1 MTAPALPDGRE
12 VDLHS
17 DDDVAGAA
25 GLDAGHGVKSLSPG
39 TACLIKAPL
48 LDLDGAKV
56 AEGHAVG
63 ASVLLP
69 AAGCD
74 AALEMDLRVARVA
87 QVPQGTGGLVGEG
100 GFLEEANATGGVLVV
115 GAFEVSLCAADSRE
129 SAGAVAVGGQ
139 GSGVND
145 CEQGLLAGACLAVV
159 DAGHGG
165 VGQAECPAWVG
176 GNLTAW
182 ATNTDPNAPYQPVQA
197 LLHPE
202 ELWPHLGE
210 TSLLLGTRIVPGT
223 LLLSLAVTAAV
234 LYKRHKDGSGRRRKR
249 IAGMAK
255 QKDIEPL
262 MAKAI
267 TAKARSLRPSLKSAK
282 HIDARETGILL
293 GNLQG
298 TRHEVRMGYEDVAV
312 AIMAPRSGK
321 TTSLAIPSILAA
333 PGPVLLT
340 SNKAAGDAFTATI
353 DARAAV
359 GRTWSMDP
367 QQIAHA
373 ERAMW
378 WNPLSDAKTLDGAG
392 RLAGHFLA
400 ASVDASQQGDFWSKA
415 GSNILSQLFLA
426 AALDERPITDVMAWL
441 AFPAD
446 RTPLDILRDHKFAA
460 VAAQLKGTVE
470 GPPETRDGI
479 YETTC
484 QYAAALLNSEIA
496 AWVTPQKNVPE
507 FKPSEFVTSKDTLYL
522 LSKDGGGGASAL
534 IAACADSVMRAA
546 TAQAERAGGR
556 LDPPMLAI
564 LDEAANVC
572 KISDLPDLYSHLGS
586 RGIIPITILQ
596 SYRQGQK
603 VWGDAG
609 MDAMWSASTIK
620 VIGSGID
627 DPDFAD
633 KLSRLI
639 GDHDVETTST
649 STSESGKSTSVSMRQ
664 QRIMAADAI
673 RALPKGTALCFAT
686 GMRAAMLDL
695 RPWYL
700 EPGAAELSAASARA
714 SKGITERA
722 IAKAT
727 PMQSDF
733 GLAS

>member
-1 MTAPALPDGRE
+1 MPQPNSTSTDGYDLAFRAL
-12 VDLHS
+12 
-17 DDDVAGAA
+17 
-25 GLDAGHGVKSLSPG
+25 GVIL
-39 TACLIKAPL
+39 
-48 LDLDGAKV
+48 
-56 AEGHAVG
+56 
-63 ASVLLP
+63 
-69 AAGCD
+69 
-74 AALEMDLRVARVA
+74 
-87 QVPQGTGGLVGEG
+87 
-100 GFLEEANATGGVLVV
+100 
-115 GAFEVSLCAADSRE
+115 
-129 SAGAVAVGGQ
+129 AVAVP
-139 GSGVND
+139 
-145 CEQGLLAGACLAVV
+145 LANLA
-159 DAGHGG
+159 
-165 VGQAECPAWVG
+165 WLG
-176 GNLTAW
+176 GNLTSW
-182 ATNTDPNAPYQPVQA
+182 ATHTGPSAPYQPVEA
-197 LLHPE
+197 LLHPDQ
-202 ELWPHLGE
+202 LWPDLGE
-210 TSLLLGTRIVPGT
+210 TSLLLGARILPG
-223 LLLSLAVTAAV
+223 AVLIALGITAAV
-234 LYKRHKDGSGRRRKR
+234 LYKRHRGGGNGRKKR
-249 IAGMAK
+249 VAGMAK

-262 MAKAI
+262 LSKAI
-267 TAKARSLRPSLKSAK
+267 TAKARSLRPSLKDAK
-282 HIDARETGILL
+282 QLDAADTGVLL

-298 TRHEVRMGYEDVAV
+298 TKHEVRMGYEDVAV

-321 TTSLAIPSILAA
+321 TTSLAIPSILNA

-340 SNKAAGDAFTATI
+340 SNKAAGDAYTATL

-378 WNPLSDAKTLDGAG
+378 WNPLADAKTLDGAG

-460 VAAQLKGTVE
+460 VASQLKGTVE

-479 YETTC
+479 YETAR
-484 QYAAALLNSEIA
+484 QYAAALLNTEIA
-496 AWVTPQKNVPE
+496 AWVTPQKDVLE
-507 FKPSEFVTSKDTLYL
+507 FTPRTFVTSTDTLYL

-664 QRIMAADAI
+664 ERILAADAI
-673 RALPKGTALCFAT
+673 RALPKGTALAFAT

-700 EPGAAELSAASARA
+700 EPGADTLSAASARA
-714 SKGITERA
+714 SKGITARA
-722 IAKAT
+722 IAKAA
-727 PMQSDF
+727 PKQSDF
-733 GLAS
+733 GPAA

>member
-1 MTAPALPDGRE
+1 MPNTPPSSSNDGY
-12 VDLHS
+12 DI
-17 DDDVAGAA
+17 AF
-25 GLDAGHGVKSLSPG
+25 K
-39 TACLIKAPL
+39 
-48 LDLDGAKV
+48 
-56 AEGHAVG
+56 
-63 ASVLLP
+63 VLL
-69 AAGCD
+69 G
-74 AALEMDLRVARVA
+74 ALAIA
-87 QVPQGTGGLVGEG
+87 VPLSN
-100 GFLEEANATGGVLVV
+100 LAW
-115 GAFEVSLCAADSRE
+115 LC
-129 SAGAVAVGGQ
+129 
-139 GSGVND
+139 
-145 CEQGLLAGACLAVV
+145 
-159 DAGHGG
+159 
-165 VGQAECPAWVG
+165 
-176 GNLTAW
+176 GNLTARITASAPW
-182 ATNTDPNAPYQPVQA
+182 APYQPVEA
-197 LLHPE
+197 LLHPAQ
-202 ELWPHLGE
+202 LWPQAGE
-210 TSLLLGTRIVPGT
+210 TSLLWATRIIP
-223 LLLSLAVTAAV
+223 VTALTALALAAAV
-234 LYKRHKDGSGRRRKR
+234 VWSRHKNAGGGRKKV
-249 IAGMAK
+249 AAMAK
-255 QKDIEPL
+255 PKDIEPL

-267 TAKARSLRPSLKSAK
+267 TAKARSLRPSLKDAK
-282 HIDARETGILL
+282 HIEAADTGILL

-340 SNKAAGDAFTATI
+340 SNKAAGDAYTATL
-353 DARAAV
+353 DARAAL
-359 GRTWSMDP
+359 GRVWSMDP

-373 ERAMW
+373 EHRMW
-378 WNPLSDAKTLDGAG
+378 WNPLADAKTLDGAG

-426 AALDERPITDVMAWL
+426 AALDERPITDVMQWL

-446 RTPLDILRDHKFAA
+446 RTPLDVLRDHGFTA

-479 YETTC
+479 YETAR

-496 AWVTPQKNVPE
+496 RWVTPQKDVPE
-507 FKPSEFVTSKDTLYL
+507 FRPSAFVVSTDTLYL

-609 MDAMWSASTIK
+609 MDAMWSASTVK

-664 QRIMAADAI
+664 ERILPADAI
-673 RALPKGTALCFAT
+673 RALPKGTALVFAT
-686 GMRAAMLDL
+686 GLRAAMLDL
-695 RPWYL
+695 RPWYA
-700 EPGAAELSAASARA
+700 EPGAGELAAASARA
-714 SKGITERA
+714 SKAITARA
-722 IAKAT
+722 VAKHAPQPGDYGT
-727 PMQSDF
+727 
-733 GLAS
+733 AA

>member
-1 MTAPALPDGRE
+1 MSPPSSPNSSTDGYDLVLRLLLGVLAIVVPLAHLAWLSGNITAYL
-12 VDLHS
+12 
-17 DDDVAGAA
+17 
-25 GLDAGHGVKSLSPG
+25 
-39 TACLIKAPL
+39 T
-48 LDLDGAKV
+48 
-56 AEGHAVG
+56 G
-63 ASVLLP
+63 AS
-69 AAGCD
+69 
-74 AALEMDLRVARVA
+74 
-87 QVPQGTGGLVGEG
+87 
-100 GFLEEANATGGVLVV
+100 
-115 GAFEVSLCAADSRE
+115 
-129 SAGAVAVGGQ
+129 
-139 GSGVND
+139 
-145 CEQGLLAGACLAVV
+145 
-159 DAGHGG
+159 
-165 VGQAECPAWVG
+165 W
-176 GNLTAW
+176 
-182 ATNTDPNAPYQPVQA
+182 APYQPTAA

-202 ELWPHLGE
+202 QVWPTAGE
-210 TSLLLGTRIVPGT
+210 TFLLIGARIVPV
-223 LLLSLAVTAAV
+223 LLFLALGAAV
-234 LYKRHKDGSGRRRKR
+234 GVVWARHKSCGGGRRKT
-249 IAGMAK
+249 ITDMAK
-255 QKDIEPL
+255 ARDIEPL
-262 MAKAI
+262 MARAI
-267 TAKARSLRPSLKSAK
+267 TAKARSLRPSLQDAK
-282 HIDARETGILL
+282 HIDAKDTGVLL

-298 TRHEVRMGYEDVAV
+298 TRHEVRMGFEDVAV

-321 TTSLAIPSILAA
+321 TTSLAIPSILHA

-340 SNKAAGDAFTATI
+340 SNKAAGDAFTTAYE
-353 DARAAV
+353 ARAKAGGV
-359 GRTWSMDP
+359 WTMDP

-373 ERAMW
+373 AREMW
-378 WNPLSDAKTLDGAG
+378 WNPLAGATTLDGAN

-415 GSNILSQLFLA
+415 GSNILSQLLLA
-426 AALDERPITDVMAWL
+426 AALDERPITDIMQWL

-446 RTPLDILRDHKFAA
+446 RTPLDILRDHGFAA

-479 YETTC
+479 YETAR

-507 FKPSEFVTSKDTLYL
+507 FQPAQFVTSTDTLFL

-586 RGIIPITILQ
+586 RGIIPVTILQ

-609 MDAMWSASTIK
+609 MDALWSASTVK

-649 STSESGKSTSVSMRQ
+649 SHSESGKSTSVSMRQ
-664 QRIMAADAI
+664 ERILPPDAI

-700 EPGAAELSAASARA
+700 EPGAEELSAASARA
-714 SKGITERA
+714 SKAITARA
-722 IAKAT
+722 IAKHAPRQDDYGT
-727 PMQSDF
+727 
-733 GLAS
+733 AA

>member
-1 MTAPALPDGRE
+1 MPQSSPSSSSTGYDLAFKVLMGALAIVVP
-12 VDLHS
+12 LAHL
-17 DDDVAGAA
+17 AW
-25 GLDAGHGVKSLSPG
+25 LS
-39 TACLIKAPL
+39 
-48 LDLDGAKV
+48 
-56 AEGHAVG
+56 
-63 ASVLLP
+63 
-69 AAGCD
+69 
-74 AALEMDLRVARVA
+74 
-87 QVPQGTGGLVGEG
+87 
-100 GFLEEANATGGVLVV
+100 
-115 GAFEVSLCAADSRE
+115 
-129 SAGAVAVGGQ
+129 
-139 GSGVND
+139 
-145 CEQGLLAGACLAVV
+145 
-159 DAGHGG
+159 
-165 VGQAECPAWVG
+165 
-176 GNLTAW
+176 GNLTAHLTGGTW
-182 ATNTDPNAPYQPVQA
+182 APYQPTAA
-197 LLHPE
+197 LLHPDQ
-202 ELWPHLGE
+202 LWPDAGK
-210 TSLLLGTRIVPGT
+210 TALLIGARIVPVAALLTLGT
-223 LLLSLAVTAAV
+223 TGSLLWA
-234 LYKRHKDGSGRRRKR
+234 RHKNRSGGRKKK
-249 IAGMAK
+249 ITGMAK
-255 QKDIEPL
+255 ARDIEPL
-262 MAKAI
+262 MTKAI
-267 TAKARSLRPSLKSAK
+267 TDKARSLRPSLKDAK
-282 HIDARETGILL
+282 RIAPADTGILL

-321 TTSLAIPSILAA
+321 TTSLAIPSILNA

-340 SNKAAGDAFTATI
+340 SNKAANDAYTATLN
-353 DARAAV
+353 ARAAT

-373 ERAMW
+373 KREMW
-378 WNPLSDAKTLDGAG
+378 WNPLADAKTLDGAN

-415 GSNILSQLFLA
+415 GSNILSQLLLA
-426 AALDERPITDVMAWL
+426 AALDDRPITDVMQWL

-446 RTPLDILRDHKFAA
+446 RTPLDILRDHGHAA

-479 YETTC
+479 YETAR

-496 AWVTPQKNVPE
+496 AWVTPQKDIEE
-507 FKPSEFVTSKDTLYL
+507 FKPRDFVTSRDTLYL

-649 STSESGKSTSVSMRQ
+649 SHSESGKSTSISMRQ
-664 QRIMAADAI
+664 ERILPADAI
-673 RALPKGTALCFAT
+673 RALPKGTALCLAT

-700 EPGAAELSAASARA
+700 DPGAAELTAASARA
-714 SKGITERA
+714 STAITDRA
-722 IAKAT
+722 LAKHPPQQADYDT
-727 PMQSDF
+727 
-733 GLAS
+733 AA

>member
-1 MTAPALPDGRE
+1 MPPSSSSNTDGYDLVLRLTLGVLAL
-12 VDLHS
+12 V
-17 DDDVAGAA
+17 
-25 GLDAGHGVKSLSPG
+25 
-39 TACLIKAPL
+39 APL
-48 LDLDGAKV
+48 AHLAWLSGNITAYLT
-56 AEGHAVG
+56 G
-63 ASVLLP
+63 AS
-69 AAGCD
+69 
-74 AALEMDLRVARVA
+74 
-87 QVPQGTGGLVGEG
+87 
-100 GFLEEANATGGVLVV
+100 
-115 GAFEVSLCAADSRE
+115 
-129 SAGAVAVGGQ
+129 
-139 GSGVND
+139 
-145 CEQGLLAGACLAVV
+145 
-159 DAGHGG
+159 
-165 VGQAECPAWVG
+165 W
-176 GNLTAW
+176 
-182 ATNTDPNAPYQPVQA
+182 APYQPTTA

-202 ELWPHLGE
+202 QVWPDAGE
-210 TSLLLGTRIVPGT
+210 TSLLIGARIVPV
-223 LLLSLAVTAAV
+223 LLLLALGTAAGI
-234 LYKRHKDGSGRRRKR
+234 LWARHKNRSGGRKK
-249 IAGMAK
+249 ITGMAK
-255 QKDIEPL
+255 ARDIEPL

-267 TAKARSLRPSLKSAK
+267 TDKARSLRPSLKDAK
-282 HIDARETGILL
+282 HIEARDTGILL

-298 TRHEVRMGYEDVAV
+298 TKNEVRMGYEDVAV

-340 SNKAAGDAFTATI
+340 SNKAAGDAFTATY
-353 DARAAV
+353 DARARV
-359 GRTWSMDP
+359 GQVWSMDP

-373 ERAMW
+373 AREMW
-378 WNPLSDAKTLDGAG
+378 WNPLADAKTLDGAG

-415 GSNILSQLFLA
+415 GSNILAQLFLA
-426 AALDERPITDVMAWL
+426 AALDERPITDVMQWL

-446 RTPLDILRDHKFAA
+446 RTPLDILREHQFAA

-479 YETTC
+479 YETAR

-496 AWVTPQKNVPE
+496 AWVTPQKDVPE
-507 FKPSEFVTSKDTLYL
+507 FRPSAFVTSADTLYL

-603 VWGDAG
+603 VWSDAG
-609 MDAMWSASTIK
+609 MDAMWSASTVK

-649 STSESGKSTSVSMRQ
+649 SHSESGRSTSVSMRQ
-664 QRIMAADAI
+664 ERILPADAI

-700 EPGAAELSAASARA
+700 EPGADELSAASARA
-714 SKGITERA
+714 SKAITARA
-722 IAKAT
+722 IAKHAPQQGDYGT
-727 PMQSDF
+727 
-733 GLAS
+733 AA

>member
-1 MTAPALPDGRE
+1 MPNSSSNSGNDGYDIAFKALLGAMAVIIPA
-12 VDLHS
+12 S
-17 DDDVAGAA
+17 
-25 GLDAGHGVKSLSPG
+25 SL
-39 TACLIKAPL
+39 
-48 LDLDGAKV
+48 
-56 AEGHAVG
+56 
-63 ASVLLP
+63 
-69 AAGCD
+69 
-74 AALEMDLRVARVA
+74 
-87 QVPQGTGGLVGEG
+87 
-100 GFLEEANATGGVLVV
+100 
-115 GAFEVSLCAADSRE
+115 
-129 SAGAVAVGGQ
+129 
-139 GSGVND
+139 
-145 CEQGLLAGACLAVV
+145 
-159 DAGHGG
+159 
-165 VGQAECPAWVG
+165 AWLG
-176 GNLTAW
+176 GNALVW
-182 ATNTDPNAPYQPVQA
+182 ATDVGDWVPYQPAAA
-197 LLHPE
+197 LLHPDQ
-202 ELWPHLGE
+202 LWPAADETALLIATRMLPAIVLIALVLGGL
-210 TSLLLGTRIVPGT
+210 TWWRRRTG
-223 LLLSLAVTAAV
+223 A
-234 LYKRHKDGSGRRRKR
+234 SGGGKRKR

-255 QKDIEPL
+255 RSDIEPL
-262 MAKAI
+262 LAKAI
-267 TAKARSLRPSLKSAK
+267 TAKARSLRPSLKHAK
-282 HIDARETGILL
+282 NIDAKDTGVLL

-298 TRHEVRMGYEDVAV
+298 SRHEVRMGYEDVAV

-321 TTSLAIPSILAA
+321 TTCLAIPAILGA

-340 SNKAAGDAFTATI
+340 SNKAAGDAYTATL
-353 DARAAV
+353 DARGQV
-359 GRTWSMDP
+359 GRVWSMDP

-378 WNPLSDAKTLDGAG
+378 WNPLADARTLDGAG

-426 AALDERPITDVMAWL
+426 AALDERPITDVMQWL

-446 RTPLDILRDHKFAA
+446 RTPLDILRDHKFTA
-460 VAAQLKGTVE
+460 VASQLKGTVE

-479 YETTC
+479 YETAR

-496 AWVTPQKNVPE
+496 AWVTPQKGVAE
-507 FKPSEFVTSKDTLYL
+507 FRPVEFVTSLDTLFL

-546 TAQAERAGGR
+546 TAQAERVGGR

-609 MDAMWSASTIK
+609 MDAMWSASTVK

-639 GDHDVETTST
+639 GDHDVETKST
-649 STSESGKSTSVSMRQ
+649 SVSDSGKSTSISMRQ
-664 QRIMAADAI
+664 ERILPADAI

-700 EPGAAELSAASARA
+700 EPGAAQLSAASAAA
-714 SKGITERA
+714 SKAITARA
-722 IAKAT
+722 VAKAA
-727 PMQSDF
+727 PRQSDF
-733 GLAS
+733 GTTA

>member
-1 MTAPALPDGRE
+1 MPPSSNSSSDGYDLALRLLLGMLAIAVPLAHLAWLSGNITAYL
-12 VDLHS
+12 
-17 DDDVAGAA
+17 
-25 GLDAGHGVKSLSPG
+25 
-39 TACLIKAPL
+39 T
-48 LDLDGAKV
+48 
-56 AEGHAVG
+56 
-63 ASVLLP
+63 
-69 AAGCD
+69 
-74 AALEMDLRVARVA
+74 
-87 QVPQGTGGLVGEG
+87 EG
-100 GFLEEANATGGVLVV
+100 G
-115 GAFEVSLCAADSRE
+115 
-129 SAGAVAVGGQ
+129 
-139 GSGVND
+139 
-145 CEQGLLAGACLAVV
+145 
-159 DAGHGG
+159 
-165 VGQAECPAWVG
+165 W
-176 GNLTAW
+176 
-182 ATNTDPNAPYQPVQA
+182 APYQPTAA

-202 ELWPHLGE
+202 QVWPTMGE
-210 TSLLLGTRIVPGT
+210 TSLLVGARIVPVV
-223 LLLSLAVTAAV
+223 LLLALTAVIGLVWA
-234 LYKRHKDGSGRRRKR
+234 RHRSQGGGRKKK
-249 IAGMAK
+249 ITDMAK
-255 QKDIEPL
+255 ARDIEPL

-267 TAKARSLRPSLKSAK
+267 TDKARSLRPSLKDAK
-282 HIDARETGILL
+282 HIDAKDTGILL

-298 TRHEVRMGYEDVAV
+298 TRHEVRMGFEDVAV

-321 TTSLAIPSILAA
+321 TTSLAIPSMLGA

-340 SNKAAGDAFTATI
+340 SNKAAGDAFTTAYE
-353 DARAAV
+353 ARARAGTV
-359 GRTWSMDP
+359 WTMDP

-373 ERAMW
+373 NREMW
-378 WNPLSDAKTLDGAG
+378 WNPLAGATTLDGAN

-415 GSNILSQLFLA
+415 GSNILSQLLLA
-426 AALDERPITDVMAWL
+426 AALDERPITGIMQWL

-446 RTPLDILRDHKFAA
+446 RTPLDILRDHGFTA

-479 YETTC
+479 YETAR
-484 QYAAALLNSEIA
+484 QYAAALLNAEIA
-496 AWVTPQKNVPE
+496 AWVTPQKDVAEFQPE
-507 FKPSEFVTSKDTLYL
+507 QFVTSTDTLFL

-609 MDAMWSASTIK
+609 MDAMWSASTVK

-649 STSESGKSTSVSMRQ
+649 SHSESGKSTSVSMRQ
-664 QRIMAADAI
+664 ERILPADAI

-695 RPWYL
+695 RPWYR
-700 EPGAAELSAASARA
+700 EPGAGELSAASARA
-714 SKGITERA
+714 SKAITARA
-722 IAKAT
+722 VAKHAPT
-727 PMQSDF
+727 QSDF
-733 GLAS
+733 GTAA

>member
-1 MTAPALPDGRE
+1 MPQPSPQSTDATDLAFKAL
-12 VDLHS
+12 L
-17 DDDVAGAA
+17 
-25 GLDAGHGVKSLSPG
+25 
-39 TACLIKAPL
+39 
-48 LDLDGAKV
+48 
-56 AEGHAVG
+56 
-63 ASVLLP
+63 
-69 AAGCD
+69 
-74 AALEMDLRVARVA
+74 
-87 QVPQGTGGLVGEG
+87 
-100 GFLEEANATGGVLVV
+100 GVL
-115 GAFEVSLCAADSRE
+115 
-129 SAGAVAVGGQ
+129 AVAVPLSHLAWLGGQ
-139 GSGVND
+139 
-145 CEQGLLAGACLAVV
+145 
-159 DAGHGG
+159 
-165 VGQAECPAWVG
+165 
-176 GNLTAW
+176 LTAW
-182 ATNTDPNAPYQPVQA
+182 ATGSEPDAPYQPVQA

-202 ELWPHLGE
+202 QLWPGLGE
-210 TSLLLGTRIVPGT
+210 TSLLIGTRILPGAV
-223 LLLSLAVTAAV
+223 LLALGVTAAV
-234 LYKRHKDGSGRRRKR
+234 LAQRHKGGRRRTKR
-249 IAGMAK
+249 VDGMAK

-267 TAKARSLRPSLKSAK
+267 EAKARSLRPSLKNAK
-282 HIDARETGILL
+282 HIDANDTGILL

-298 TRHEVRMGYEDVAV
+298 TKYEVRMGYEDVAV

-340 SNKAAGDAFTATI
+340 SNKAAGDAFTATL
-353 DARAAV
+353 DARAAI
-359 GRTWSMDP
+359 GRAWSMDP
-367 QQIAHA
+367 QQIAHVQR
-373 ERAMW
+373 EMW
-378 WNPLSDAKTLDGAG
+378 WNPLATAKTLDGAG

-426 AALDERPITDVMAWL
+426 AALDERPITDVMQWL

-446 RTPLDILRDHKFAA
+446 RTPLDILRDHQFTA

-479 YETTC
+479 YETAR

-496 AWVTPQKNVPE
+496 AWVTPQQDVAEFRPE
-507 FKPSEFVTSKDTLYL
+507 AFVTSTDTLYL

-649 STSESGKSTSVSMRQ
+649 SHSESGKSTSISMRQ
-664 QRIMAADAI
+664 ERILAADAI

-700 EPGAAELSAASARA
+700 ERGADELSAASARA
-714 SKGITERA
+714 SQAITQRA
-722 IAKAT
+722 VAKAA
-727 PMQSDF
+727 PKQSDF
-733 GLAS
+733 GPAA

>member
-1 MTAPALPDGRE
+1 MPPSSNSSSDGYDLALR
-12 VDLHS
+12 
-17 DDDVAGAA
+17 
-25 GLDAGHGVKSLSPG
+25 
-39 TACLIKAPL
+39 L
-48 LDLDGAKV
+48 LL
-56 AEGHAVG
+56 
-63 ASVLLP
+63 
-69 AAGCD
+69 
-74 AALEMDLRVARVA
+74 
-87 QVPQGTGGLVGEG
+87 
-100 GFLEEANATGGVLVV
+100 GVL
-115 GAFEVSLCAADSRE
+115 AI
-129 SAGAVAVGGQ
+129 AVPLAHLAWL
-139 GSGVND
+139 SGNIT
-145 CEQGLLAGACLAVV
+145 AY
-159 DAGHGG
+159 
-165 VGQAECPAWVG
+165 
-176 GNLTAW
+176 LTEGDW
-182 ATNTDPNAPYQPVQA
+182 APYQPTAA

-202 ELWPHLGE
+202 QVWPTMGE
-210 TSLLLGTRIVPGT
+210 TSLLVGARIVPVV
-223 LLLSLAVTAAV
+223 LLLALTAVIGLVWA
-234 LYKRHKDGSGRRRKR
+234 RHRSQGGGRKKK
-249 IAGMAK
+249 ITDMAK
-255 QKDIEPL
+255 ARDIEPL

-267 TAKARSLRPSLKSAK
+267 TDKARSLRPSLKDAK
-282 HIDARETGILL
+282 HIDAKDTGILL

-298 TRHEVRMGYEDVAV
+298 TRHEVRMGFEDVAV

-321 TTSLAIPSILAA
+321 TTSLAIPSMLGA

-340 SNKAAGDAFTATI
+340 SNKAAGDAFTTAYE
-353 DARAAV
+353 ARARAGTV
-359 GRTWSMDP
+359 WTMDP

-373 ERAMW
+373 NHEMW
-378 WNPLSDAKTLDGAG
+378 WNPLAGATTLDGAN

-415 GSNILSQLFLA
+415 GSNILSQLLLA
-426 AALDERPITDVMAWL
+426 AALDERPITDIMQWL

-446 RTPLDILRDHKFAA
+446 RTPLDILRDHGFTA

-479 YETTC
+479 YETAR
-484 QYAAALLNSEIA
+484 QYAAALLNAEIA
-496 AWVTPQKNVPE
+496 AWVTPQKDVAEFQPE
-507 FKPSEFVTSKDTLYL
+507 QFVTSTDTLFL

-609 MDAMWSASTIK
+609 MDAMWSASTVK

-649 STSESGKSTSVSMRQ
+649 SHSESGKSTSVSMRQ
-664 QRIMAADAI
+664 ERILPADAI

-695 RPWYL
+695 RPWYR
-700 EPGAAELSAASARA
+700 EPGAGELSAASARA
-714 SKGITERA
+714 SKAITARA
-722 IAKAT
+722 VAKHAPT
-727 PMQSDF
+727 QSDF
-733 GLAS
+733 GTAA

>member
-1 MTAPALPDGRE
+1 MSSPPSSSTDGYDIALRF
-12 VDLHS
+12 LL
-17 DDDVAGAA
+17 GAA
-25 GLDAGHGVKSLSPG
+25 
-39 TACLIKAPL
+39 
-48 LDLDGAKV
+48 
-56 AEGHAVG
+56 
-63 ASVLLP
+63 
-69 AAGCD
+69 
-74 AALEMDLRVARVA
+74 
-87 QVPQGTGGLVGEG
+87 
-100 GFLEEANATGGVLVV
+100 
-115 GAFEVSLCAADSRE
+115 
-129 SAGAVAVGGQ
+129 
-139 GSGVND
+139 
-145 CEQGLLAGACLAVV
+145 AVV
-159 DAGHGG
+159 VPLSHLAWLSGNITAYFAGL
-165 VGQAECPAWVG
+165 PW
-176 GNLTAW
+176 
-182 ATNTDPNAPYQPVQA
+182 APYEPTAA
-197 LLHPE
+197 LLHPDQ
-202 ELWPHLGE
+202 LWPQAPE
-210 TSLLLGTRIVPGT
+210 MLLLIGARIVPVAV
-223 LLLSLAVTAAV
+223 LLALLAVAGV
-234 LYKRHKDGSGRRRKR
+234 LWSRHKTRGGGRRKKVT
-249 IAGMAK
+249 GMAK
-255 QKDIEPL
+255 ARDIEPL

-267 TAKARSLRPSLKSAK
+267 TDKARSLRPSLKSAK
-282 HIDARETGILL
+282 HIDAKDTGILL

-340 SNKAAGDAFTATI
+340 SNKAAGDAFTATLE
-353 DARAAV
+353 ARGQA
-359 GRTWSMDP
+359 GRTWTMDP

-373 ERAMW
+373 ERTMW
-378 WNPLSDAKTLDGAG
+378 WNPLADAKTLDGAG

-446 RTPLDILRDHKFAA
+446 RTPLDILRDHGFAP

-479 YETTC
+479 YETAR
-484 QYAAALLNSEIA
+484 QYAAALLNSQIA
-496 AWVTPQKNVPE
+496 AWVTPQKDIPE
-507 FKPSEFVTSKDTLYL
+507 FTPSGFVTSTDTLYL

-603 VWGDAG
+603 VWGDTG
-609 MDAMWSASTIK
+609 MDALWSASTVK

-649 STSESGKSTSVSMRQ
+649 SHSESGKSTSVSMRQ
-664 QRIMAADAI
+664 ERILPPDAI
-673 RALPKGTALCFAT
+673 RALAKGTALCFAT

-700 EPGAAELSAASARA
+700 EPGAGALSAASARA
-714 SKGITERA
+714 SKAITERA
-722 IAKAT
+722 VAKHA
-727 PMQSDF
+727 PQRGDF
-733 GLAS
+733 GKAA

>member
-1 MTAPALPDGRE
+1 MPPSSSNSNTDGY
-12 VDLHS
+12 DL
-17 DDDVAGAA
+17 V
-25 GLDAGHGVKSLSPG
+25 LRLLLGV
-39 TACLIKAPL
+39 
-48 LDLDGAKV
+48 
-56 AEGHAVG
+56 
-63 ASVLLP
+63 
-69 AAGCD
+69 
-74 AALEMDLRVARVA
+74 
-87 QVPQGTGGLVGEG
+87 
-100 GFLEEANATGGVLVV
+100 
-115 GAFEVSLCAADSRE
+115 
-129 SAGAVAVGGQ
+129 
-139 GSGVND
+139 
-145 CEQGLLAGACLAVV
+145 LAVV
-159 DAGHGG
+159 VPLSHLTWLSGNITAYLTDA
-165 VGQAECPAWVG
+165 AW
-176 GNLTAW
+176 
-182 ATNTDPNAPYQPVQA
+182 APYQPTNA

-202 ELWPHLGE
+202 QVWPDAGD
-210 TSLLLGTRIVPGT
+210 TSLLIGARIVPVV
-223 LLLSLAVTAAV
+223 LLLALGVGAGLLWA
-234 LYKRHKDGSGRRRKR
+234 RHKNRSGGQKK
-249 IAGMAK
+249 ITDMAK
-255 QKDIEPL
+255 ARDIEPL

-267 TAKARSLRPSLKSAK
+267 TDKARSLRPSLKDSK
-282 HIDARETGILL
+282 RIDAKDTGILL

-298 TRHEVRMGYEDVAV
+298 SRHEVRMGFEDVAV

-321 TTSLAIPSILAA
+321 TTSLAIPSMLNA

-340 SNKAAGDAFTATI
+340 SNKAAGDAFTTAYE
-353 DARAAV
+353 ARAAAGAV
-359 GRTWSMDP
+359 WTMDP

-373 ERAMW
+373 AREMW
-378 WNPLSDAKTLDGAG
+378 WNPLASARTLDGAN

-415 GSNILSQLFLA
+415 GSNILSQLLLA
-426 AALDERPITDVMAWL
+426 AALDERPITDIMQWL

-446 RTPLDILRDHKFAA
+446 RTPLDILRDHGFAA

-479 YETTC
+479 YETAR
-484 QYAAALLNSEIA
+484 QYAAALLNAEIA
-496 AWVTPQKNVPE
+496 AWVTPQKDVAE
-507 FKPSEFVTSKDTLYL
+507 FRPADFVTSTDTLFL

-609 MDAMWSASTIK
+609 MDAMWSASTVK

-649 STSESGKSTSVSMRQ
+649 SHSESGKSTSVSMRQ
-664 QRIMAADAI
+664 ERILPASAI

-700 EPGAAELSAASARA
+700 EPGAKELSAASACA
-714 SKGITERA
+714 SKAITARA
-722 IAKAT
+722 VAKHA
-727 PMQSDF
+727 PVQDDF
-733 GLAS
+733 GLAT

>member
-1 MTAPALPDGRE
+1 MMIAVP
-12 VDLHS
+12 
-17 DDDVAGAA
+17 
-25 GLDAGHGVKSLSPG
+25 LS
-39 TACLIKAPL
+39 
-48 LDLDGAKV
+48 
-56 AEGHAVG
+56 H
-63 ASVLLP
+63 
-69 AAGCD
+69 
-74 AALEMDLRVARVA
+74 
-87 QVPQGTGGLVGEG
+87 
-100 GFLEEANATGGVLVV
+100 
-115 GAFEVSLCAADSRE
+115 
-129 SAGAVAVGGQ
+129 
-139 GSGVND
+139 
-145 CEQGLLAGACLAVV
+145 LAWL
-159 DAGHGG
+159 
-165 VGQAECPAWVG
+165 G
-176 GNLTAW
+176 GNLTAHL
-182 ATNTDPNAPYQPVQA
+182 TDTDAWAPYQPTDA

-202 ELWPHLGE
+202 RLWSGVGE
-210 TSLLLGTRIVPGT
+210 VPLLIGTRVIPITV
-223 LLLSLAVTAAV
+223 LLALGATAAV
-234 LYKRHKDGSGRRRKR
+234 LWSRHTANGGGRRKK
-249 IAGMAK
+249 ITGMAK
-255 QKDIEPL
+255 PRDIEPL
-262 MAKAI
+262 TATSI
-267 TAKARSLRPSLKSAK
+267 TAKARSLRPSLKTAK
-282 HIDARETGILL
+282 RIAPEDTGVLL

-321 TTSLAIPSILAA
+321 TTSLAIPSILNA

-340 SNKAAGDAFTATI
+340 SNKAAGDAYTATI
-353 DARAAV
+353 DARARV
-359 GRTWSMDP
+359 GRVWSMDP

-373 ERAMW
+373 DRRMW
-378 WNPLSDAKTLDGAG
+378 WNPLADARTLDGAG

-400 ASVDASQQGDFWSKA
+400 ASVDANQQGDFWSKA

-426 AALDERPITDVMAWL
+426 AALDARPITDVMRWL

-446 RTPLDILRDHKFAA
+446 RTPLDILRDHDFTA

-479 YETTC
+479 YETAR
-484 QYAAALLNSEIA
+484 QYAAALLNNEIA
-496 AWVTPQKNVPE
+496 AWVTPQSDVPE
-507 FKPSEFVTSKDTLYL
+507 FRPADFVTSTDTLYL

-534 IAACADSVMRAA
+534 IAACADSVMQAA

-620 VIGSGID
+620 VIGAGID

-649 STSESGKSTSVSMRQ
+649 SHSESGRSSSVSMRQ
-664 QRIMAADAI
+664 ERILPADAI

-686 GMRAAMLDL
+686 GLRAAMLDL
-695 RPWYL
+695 RPWYA
-700 EPGAAELSAASARA
+700 EPGAEELSAASARA
-714 SKGITERA
+714 SKAITTRA

-727 PMQSDF
+727 PRREDY
-733 GLAS
+733 GPAA

>member
-1 MTAPALPDGRE
+1 MSSTSPNSNSDGYDIASKALLGAFAVALP
-12 VDLHS
+12 
-17 DDDVAGAA
+17 
-25 GLDAGHGVKSLSPG
+25 LS
-39 TACLIKAPL
+39 TLAWL
-48 LDLDGAKV
+48 
-56 AEGHAVG
+56 
-63 ASVLLP
+63 
-69 AAGCD
+69 
-74 AALEMDLRVARVA
+74 
-87 QVPQGTGGLVGEG
+87 GG
-100 GFLEEANATGGVLVV
+100 NATAWVT
-115 GAFEVSLCAADSRE
+115 
-129 SAGAVAVGGQ
+129 
-139 GSGVND
+139 GSG
-145 CEQGLLAGACLAVV
+145 
-159 DAGHGG
+159 
-165 VGQAECPAWVG
+165 PWV
-176 GNLTAW
+176 
-182 ATNTDPNAPYQPVQA
+182 PYQPAEA

-202 ELWPHLGE
+202 RLWPAAGE
-210 TSLLLGTRIVPGT
+210 TSLLIGTRVLPT
-223 LLLSLAVTAAV
+223 AV
-234 LYKRHKDGSGRRRKR
+234 LLTLTVFGYLWWSRRRGTSGKR
-249 IAGMAK
+249 KRVAGMAK
-255 QKDIEPL
+255 QRDIEPL
-262 MAKAI
+262 LAKAI
-267 TAKARSLRPSLKSAK
+267 TAKARSLRPSLKEVKA
-282 HIDARETGILL
+282 IDASDTGVLL

-298 TRHEVRMGYEDVAV
+298 SRSEVRMGFEDVAV

-321 TTSLAIPSILAA
+321 TTCLAIPAILAA

-340 SNKAAGDAFTATI
+340 SNKAAGDAYTATL
-353 DARAAV
+353 DARGED

-373 ERAMW
+373 AREMW
-378 WNPLSDAKTLDGAG
+378 WNPLATAKSLDGAG

-426 AALDERPITDVMAWL
+426 AALDERPITDVMQWL

-446 RTPLDILRDHKFAA
+446 RRPLDILRDHGFSA

-479 YETTC
+479 YETAR
-484 QYAAALLNSEIA
+484 QYASALLNSEIA
-496 AWVTPQKNVPE
+496 AWVTPQKGVAE
-507 FKPSEFVTSKDTLYL
+507 FKPADFVTSKDTLYL

-546 TAQAERAGGR
+546 TTQAERAGGR

-609 MDAMWSASTIK
+609 MDAMWSASTVK

-639 GDHDVETTST
+639 GDHDVETKST
-649 STSESGKSTSVSMRQ
+649 SISDSGKSTSISMRQ
-664 QRIMAADAI
+664 ERILPADAI

-700 EPGAAELSAASARA
+700 EPGAGTLAAASAAA
-714 SKGITERA
+714 SKGITDRA
-722 IAKAT
+722 VAKAS
-727 PMQSDF
+727 PQKDGF
-733 GLAS
+733 GKAA

>member
-1 MTAPALPDGRE
+1 MPPSSSSSNTDGY
-12 VDLHS
+12 DL
-17 DDDVAGAA
+17 V
-25 GLDAGHGVKSLSPG
+25 LRLLIGV
-39 TACLIKAPL
+39 
-48 LDLDGAKV
+48 
-56 AEGHAVG
+56 
-63 ASVLLP
+63 
-69 AAGCD
+69 
-74 AALEMDLRVARVA
+74 
-87 QVPQGTGGLVGEG
+87 
-100 GFLEEANATGGVLVV
+100 
-115 GAFEVSLCAADSRE
+115 
-129 SAGAVAVGGQ
+129 
-139 GSGVND
+139 
-145 CEQGLLAGACLAVV
+145 LAVV
-159 DAGHGG
+159 VPLSHL
-165 VGQAECPAWVG
+165 AWLS
-176 GNLTAW
+176 GNITAYLTGASW
-182 ATNTDPNAPYQPVQA
+182 APYQPTTA
-197 LLHPE
+197 LLHPKQV
-202 ELWPHLGE
+202 WPDASE
-210 TSLLLGTRIVPGT
+210 TSLLIGARIVPV
-223 LLLSLAVTAAV
+223 LLFLALGAGAGV
-234 LYKRHKDGSGRRRKR
+234 LWARHKNRNGGRKKK
-249 IAGMAK
+249 ITDMAK
-255 QKDIEPL
+255 ARDIEPL

-267 TAKARSLRPSLKSAK
+267 TDKARSLRPSLKDTK
-282 HIDARETGILL
+282 HIDAKDTGILL

-298 TRHEVRMGYEDVAV
+298 SRHEVRMGFEDVAV

-321 TTSLAIPSILAA
+321 TTSLAIPSMLGA

-340 SNKAAGDAFTATI
+340 SNKAAGDAFTTAYE
-353 DARAAV
+353 ARARAGTV
-359 GRTWSMDP
+359 WTMDP

-373 ERAMW
+373 AREMW
-378 WNPLSDAKTLDGAG
+378 WNPLASAKTLDGAN

-400 ASVDASQQGDFWSKA
+400 ASVDAPQQGDFWSKA
-415 GSNILSQLFLA
+415 GSNILSQLLLA
-426 AALDERPITDVMAWL
+426 AALDERPITDIMQWL

-446 RTPLDILRDHKFAA
+446 RTPLDILRDHNFAA

-479 YETTC
+479 YETAR
-484 QYAAALLNSEIA
+484 QYASALLNAEIA
-496 AWVTPQKNVPE
+496 AWVTPQKDVPE
-507 FKPSEFVTSKDTLYL
+507 FRPEQFVTSTDTLFL

-609 MDAMWSASTIK
+609 MDAMWSASTVK

-649 STSESGKSTSVSMRQ
+649 SHSESGKSTSVSMRQ
-664 QRIMAADAI
+664 ERILPADAI

-695 RPWYL
+695 RPWYR
-700 EPGAAELSAASARA
+700 EPGAEELSVASARA
-714 SKGITERA
+714 SQAITARA
-722 IAKAT
+722 VAKHAPT
-727 PMQSDF
+727 QSDF
-733 GLAS
+733 GVAT

>member
-1 MTAPALPDGRE
+1 MPQPSSPQST
-12 VDLHS
+12 
-17 DDDVAGAA
+17 
-25 GLDAGHGVKSLSPG
+25 DATDIAFK
-39 TACLIKAPL
+39 IL
-48 LDLDGAKV
+48 L
-56 AEGHAVG
+56 
-63 ASVLLP
+63 
-69 AAGCD
+69 
-74 AALEMDLRVARVA
+74 
-87 QVPQGTGGLVGEG
+87 
-100 GFLEEANATGGVLVV
+100 GVL
-115 GAFEVSLCAADSRE
+115 
-129 SAGAVAVGGQ
+129 AVAVPLSHLAWIGGQ
-139 GSGVND
+139 I
-145 CEQGLLAGACLAVV
+145 
-159 DAGHGG
+159 
-165 VGQAECPAWVG
+165 
-176 GNLTAW
+176 TAW
-182 ATNTDPNAPYQPVQA
+182 ATGSELDAPYQPVQA

-202 ELWPHLGE
+202 QLWPTLGE
-210 TSLLLGTRIVPGT
+210 TSLLIGTRILPGAV
-223 LLLSLAVTAAV
+223 LLSVAITAAV
-234 LYKRHKDGSGRRRKR
+234 LIQRHKGGSRRTKR
-249 IAGMAK
+249 IDGMAK

-267 TAKARSLRPSLKSAK
+267 EAKARSLRPSLKDAK
-282 HIDARETGILL
+282 RIDARDTGILL
-293 GNLQG
+293 GNLQS
-298 TRHEVRMGYEDVAV
+298 TRAEVRMGYEDVAV

-321 TTSLAIPSILAA
+321 TTSLAIPSILNA
-333 PGPVLLT
+333 PGAVLLT
-340 SNKAAGDAFTATI
+340 SNKAAGDAFTATL
-353 DARAAV
+353 DARAQV
-359 GRTWSMDP
+359 GRTWAMDP

-373 ERAMW
+373 QREMW
-378 WNPLSDAKTLDGAG
+378 WNPLATAKTLDGAG

-426 AALDERPITDVMAWL
+426 AALDERPITDVMQWL

-446 RTPLDILRDHKFAA
+446 RTPLDILRDHGFTA
-460 VAAQLKGTVE
+460 VASQLKGTVE

-479 YETTC
+479 YETAR

-496 AWVTPQKNVPE
+496 AWVTPQKDVAE
-507 FKPSEFVTSKDTLYL
+507 FRPDVFVTSTDTLYL

-534 IAACADSVMRAA
+534 IVAACADSVMRAA

-649 STSESGKSTSVSMRQ
+649 SHSESGKSTSVSMRQ
-664 QRIMAADAI
+664 ERILAADAI

-700 EPGAAELSAASARA
+700 EPGADELSAASARA

-722 IAKAT
+722 VAKAA
-727 PMQSDF
+727 PKQSDY
-733 GLAS
+733 GPAA

>member
-1 MTAPALPDGRE
+1 MPPPSSSSNTDGY
-12 VDLHS
+12 DL
-17 DDDVAGAA
+17 VLRLLLGA
-25 GLDAGHGVKSLSPG
+25 
-39 TACLIKAPL
+39 
-48 LDLDGAKV
+48 
-56 AEGHAVG
+56 
-63 ASVLLP
+63 
-69 AAGCD
+69 
-74 AALEMDLRVARVA
+74 
-87 QVPQGTGGLVGEG
+87 
-100 GFLEEANATGGVLVV
+100 
-115 GAFEVSLCAADSRE
+115 
-129 SAGAVAVGGQ
+129 
-139 GSGVND
+139 
-145 CEQGLLAGACLAVV
+145 LAVV
-159 DAGHGG
+159 VPLSHL
-165 VGQAECPAWVG
+165 AWLS
-176 GNLTAW
+176 GNITAFLTG
-182 ATNTDPNAPYQPVQA
+182 TSPAPYQPTKA

-202 ELWPHLGE
+202 QVWPTAGE
-210 TSLLLGTRIVPGT
+210 TSLLIGARVVPVLLFLALGAG
-223 LLLSLAVTAAV
+223 AGV
-234 LYKRHKDGSGRRRKR
+234 LWVRHKNRSGGRKK
-249 IAGMAK
+249 ITDMAK
-255 QKDIEPL
+255 ARDIEPL

-267 TAKARSLRPSLKSAK
+267 TEKARSLRPSLKGAK
-282 HIDARETGILL
+282 HIDAKATGILL

-298 TRHEVRMGYEDVAV
+298 SRHEVRMGFEDVAV

-321 TTSLAIPSILAA
+321 TTSLAIPSMLGA

-340 SNKAAGDAFTATI
+340 SNKAAGDAFTTAYE
-353 DARAAV
+353 ARARAGTV
-359 GRTWSMDP
+359 WTMDP

-373 ERAMW
+373 AREMW
-378 WNPLSDAKTLDGAG
+378 WNPLASAKTLDGAG

-415 GSNILSQLFLA
+415 GSNILSQLLLA
-426 AALDERPITDVMAWL
+426 AALDERPITDIMQWL

-446 RTPLDILRDHKFAA
+446 RTPLDILRDHGFTA

-479 YETTC
+479 YETAR
-484 QYAAALLNSEIA
+484 QYASTLLNAEIG
-496 AWVTPQKNVPE
+496 AWVTPQKDVPE
-507 FKPSEFVTSKDTLYL
+507 FRPAEFVTSTDTLFL

-546 TAQAERAGGR
+546 TAQAERVGGR

-603 VWGDAG
+603 VWGDTG
-609 MDAMWSASTIK
+609 MDAMWSASTVK

-649 STSESGKSTSVSMRQ
+649 SHSESGKSTSVSMRQ
-664 QRIMAADAI
+664 ERILPADAI

-695 RPWYL
+695 RPWYR
-700 EPGAAELSAASARA
+700 EPGAEELSAASARA
-714 SKGITERA
+714 SQAITVRA
-722 IAKAT
+722 IAKHA
-727 PMQSDF
+727 PAQSDF
-733 GLAS
+733 GKAV

>member
-1 MTAPALPDGRE
+1 MPQPNSTSTDGY
-12 VDLHS
+12 DI
-17 DDDVAGAA
+17 AF
-25 GLDAGHGVKSLSPG
+25 K
-39 TACLIKAPL
+39 
-48 LDLDGAKV
+48 
-56 AEGHAVG
+56 
-63 ASVLLP
+63 VLL
-69 AAGCD
+69 
-74 AALEMDLRVARVA
+74 
-87 QVPQGTGGLVGEG
+87 
-100 GFLEEANATGGVLVV
+100 
-115 GAFEVSLCAADSRE
+115 GAI
-129 SAGAVAVGGQ
+129 AVAVPL
-139 GSGVND
+139 SN
-145 CEQGLLAGACLAVV
+145 LAWL
-159 DAGHGG
+159 
-165 VGQAECPAWVG
+165 G

-182 ATNTDPNAPYQPVQA
+182 ASVSHAAPYQPVQA
-197 LLHPE
+197 LLHPDQ
-202 ELWPHLGE
+202 LWPDLSGP
-210 TSLLLGTRIVPGT
+210 SLLVGTRILPG
-223 LLLSLAVTAAV
+223 AVLVALGITAAV
-234 LYKRHKDGSGRRRKR
+234 LYKRHRGGGSGRKKR
-249 IAGMAK
+249 VAGMAK

-267 TAKARSLRPSLKSAK
+267 TDKARSLRPSLKDVK
-282 HIDARETGILL
+282 HIAAADTGILL

-321 TTSLAIPSILAA
+321 TTSLAIPSILNA

-340 SNKAAGDAFTATI
+340 SNKAAGDAYTATL

-378 WNPLSDAKTLDGAG
+378 WNPLADAKTLDGAG

-479 YETTC
+479 YETAR

-496 AWVTPQKNVPE
+496 AWVTPQKDVPE
-507 FKPSEFVTSKDTLYL
+507 FTPRTFVTSTDTLYL

-609 MDAMWSASTIK
+609 MDALWSASTIK

-664 QRIMAADAI
+664 ERILAADAI
-673 RALPKGTALCFAT
+673 RALPKGTALAFAT

-700 EPGAAELSAASARA
+700 EPGAEALSAASARA
-714 SKGITERA
+714 SKGITARA
-722 IAKAT
+722 IAKAA
-727 PMQSDF
+727 PKQSDF
-733 GLAS
+733 GPAA

>member
-1 MTAPALPDGRE
+1 MPPSSSSSTDGY
-12 VDLHS
+12 DL
-17 DDDVAGAA
+17 V
-25 GLDAGHGVKSLSPG
+25 LRL
-39 TACLIKAPL
+39 LI
-48 LDLDGAKV
+48 
-56 AEGHAVG
+56 
-63 ASVLLP
+63 
-69 AAGCD
+69 
-74 AALEMDLRVARVA
+74 
-87 QVPQGTGGLVGEG
+87 
-100 GFLEEANATGGVLVV
+100 GVLAVV
-115 GAFEVSLCAADSRE
+115 VPLAHLAWL
-129 SAGAVAVGGQ
+129 
-139 GSGVND
+139 SGNITAY
-145 CEQGLLAGACLAVV
+145 LAGAS
-159 DAGHGG
+159 
-165 VGQAECPAWVG
+165 W
-176 GNLTAW
+176 
-182 ATNTDPNAPYQPVQA
+182 APYQPTAA
-197 LLHPE
+197 LFHPE
-202 ELWPHLGE
+202 QVWRDAGT
-210 TSLLLGTRIVPGT
+210 TSLLIGARIVPVLLFLVLGT
-223 LLLSLAVTAAV
+223 TAGILWAR
-234 LYKRHKDGSGRRRKR
+234 YKNHSGGRKK
-249 IAGMAK
+249 ITGMAK
-255 QKDIEPL
+255 ARDIQPL

-267 TAKARSLRPSLKSAK
+267 TEKARSLRPSLKDAK
-282 HIDARETGILL
+282 HIEARDTGVLL

-340 SNKAAGDAFTATI
+340 SNKAAGDAFTATY
-353 DARAAV
+353 DARARV
-359 GRTWSMDP
+359 GQVWAMDP

-373 ERAMW
+373 AREMW
-378 WNPLSDAKTLDGAG
+378 WNPLADAKTLDGAG

-415 GSNILSQLFLA
+415 GSNILAQLFLA
-426 AALDERPITDVMAWL
+426 AALDQRPITDVMQWL

-446 RTPLDILRDHKFAA
+446 RTPLDILRDHGFAA

-479 YETTC
+479 YETAR
-484 QYAAALLNSEIA
+484 QYASALLNSEIA
-496 AWVTPQKNVPE
+496 AWVTPQKDTAE
-507 FKPSEFVTSKDTLYL
+507 FRPSAFVTSTDTLYL

-603 VWGDAG
+603 VWSDAG
-609 MDAMWSASTIK
+609 MDAMWSASTVK

-639 GDHDVETTST
+639 GDHDVETTSI
-649 STSESGKSTSVSMRQ
+649 SHSESGKSASVSMRQ
-664 QRIMAADAI
+664 ERILPADAI

-700 EPGAAELSAASARA
+700 EPGAEKLSAASARA
-714 SKGITERA
+714 SRA
-722 IAKAT
+722 ITARAVAKHAPT
-727 PMQSDF
+727 QDDF
-733 GLAS
+733 GLVT

>member
-1 MTAPALPDGRE
+1 MPPSSSSSNTDGY
-12 VDLHS
+12 DL
-17 DDDVAGAA
+17 V
-25 GLDAGHGVKSLSPG
+25 LR
-39 TACLIKAPL
+39 L
-48 LDLDGAKV
+48 LL
-56 AEGHAVG
+56 
-63 ASVLLP
+63 
-69 AAGCD
+69 
-74 AALEMDLRVARVA
+74 
-87 QVPQGTGGLVGEG
+87 
-100 GFLEEANATGGVLVV
+100 GVL
-115 GAFEVSLCAADSRE
+115 
-129 SAGAVAVGGQ
+129 AVAVPLAHLAWL
-139 GSGVND
+139 SGNIT
-145 CEQGLLAGACLAVV
+145 AY
-159 DAGHGG
+159 
-165 VGQAECPAWVG
+165 
-176 GNLTAW
+176 LTATSW
-182 ATNTDPNAPYQPVQA
+182 VPYQPTAA

-202 ELWPHLGE
+202 KLWPEAGE
-210 TSLLLGTRIVPGT
+210 TSLLIGARIVPVV
-223 LLLSLAVTAAV
+223 LFLALGAGAGV
-234 LYKRHKDGSGRRRKR
+234 LWARHKNRGGGRKK
-249 IAGMAK
+249 ITGMAK
-255 QKDIEPL
+255 ARDIEPL

-267 TAKARSLRPSLKSAK
+267 TDKARSLRPSLKDTK
-282 HIDARETGILL
+282 HIDAKDTGILL

-298 TRHEVRMGYEDVAV
+298 SRHEVRMGYEDVAV

-321 TTSLAIPSILAA
+321 TTSLAIPSILNA

-340 SNKAAGDAFTATI
+340 SNKAAGDAYTATL
-353 DARAAV
+353 DARSEV
-359 GRTWSMDP
+359 GRVWTMDP

-373 ERAMW
+373 EREMW
-378 WNPLSDAKTLDGAG
+378 WNPLASAKTLDGAN

-415 GSNILSQLFLA
+415 GSNILSQLLLA
-426 AALDERPITDVMAWL
+426 AALDERPITDIMQWL

-446 RTPLDILRDHKFAA
+446 RTPLDILRDHDFAA

-479 YETTC
+479 YETAR
-484 QYAAALLNSEIA
+484 QYAAALLNAEIA
-496 AWVTPQKNVPE
+496 AWVTPQKDAAE
-507 FKPSEFVTSKDTLYL
+507 FRPAEFVTSKDTLFL

-534 IAACADSVMRAA
+534 IAACADAVMRAA

-609 MDAMWSASTIK
+609 MDALWSASTVK

-649 STSESGKSTSVSMRQ
+649 SHSESGKSTSVSMRQ
-664 QRIMAADAI
+664 ERILPADAI

-700 EPGAAELSAASARA
+700 EPGADDLSAASAHA
-714 SKGITERA
+714 SKAITARA
-722 IAKAT
+722 VAKAAPQRT
-727 PMQSDF
+727 DF
-733 GLAS
+733 TKAA

>member
-1 MTAPALPDGRE
+1 MPSPSSNSNSDGYDIAFKVLLSAFAIALP
-12 VDLHS
+12 
-17 DDDVAGAA
+17 
-25 GLDAGHGVKSLSPG
+25 LS
-39 TACLIKAPL
+39 TLAWL
-48 LDLDGAKV
+48 
-56 AEGHAVG
+56 
-63 ASVLLP
+63 
-69 AAGCD
+69 
-74 AALEMDLRVARVA
+74 
-87 QVPQGTGGLVGEG
+87 GGNV
-100 GFLEEANATGGVLVV
+100 T
-115 GAFEVSLCAADSRE
+115 
-129 SAGAVAVGGQ
+129 
-139 GSGVND
+139 
-145 CEQGLLAGACLAVV
+145 
-159 DAGHGG
+159 
-165 VGQAECPAWVG
+165 AWV
-176 GNLTAW
+176 TSSSPW
-182 ATNTDPNAPYQPVQA
+182 APYQPA
-197 LLHPE
+197 DSLLHPE
-202 ELWPHLGE
+202 RLWPGVDE
-210 TSLLLGTRIVPGT
+210 TVLLIGSRIVPAA
-223 LLLSLAVTAAV
+223 LLLTLTLSGYLWWSRRQGAA
-234 LYKRHKDGSGRRRKR
+234 GRRKC

-262 MAKAI
+262 LAKAI
-267 TAKARSLRPSLKSAK
+267 TAKARSLRPSLKDAK
-282 HIDARETGILL
+282 TIDAKDTGVLL

-298 TRHEVRMGYEDVAV
+298 SRHEVRMGYEDVAV

-321 TTSLAIPSILAA
+321 TTCLAIPAILAA

-340 SNKAAGDAFTATI
+340 SNKAAGDAYTATL
-353 DARAAV
+353 DARGED

-373 ERAMW
+373 ACEMW
-378 WNPLSDAKTLDGAG
+378 WNPLADAKSLDGAG

-426 AALDERPITDVMAWL
+426 AALDDRPITDVMQWL

-446 RTPLDILRDHKFAA
+446 RRPLDILRDHGYSA

-479 YETTC
+479 YETAR
-484 QYAAALLNSEIA
+484 QYASALLNSDIA
-496 AWVTPQKNVPE
+496 AWVTPQKDIPE
-507 FKPSEFVTSKDTLYL
+507 FKPATFVTSKDTLYL

-609 MDAMWSASTIK
+609 MDAMWSASTVK

-639 GDHDVETTST
+639 GDHDVETKST
-649 STSESGKSTSVSMRQ
+649 SVSDSGKSTSISMRQ
-664 QRIMAADAI
+664 ERILPADAI
-673 RALPKGTALCFAT
+673 RALPKGSALCFAT

-700 EPGAAELSAASARA
+700 EPGAADLSAASAA
-714 SKGITERA
+714 AAKGITDRA
-722 IAKAT
+722 VAKAR
-727 PMQSDF
+727 QDAF
-733 GLAS
+733 RKAA

>member
-1 MTAPALPDGRE
+1 M
-12 VDLHS
+12 
-17 DDDVAGAA
+17 
-25 GLDAGHGVKSLSPG
+25 
-39 TACLIKAPL
+39 
-48 LDLDGAKV
+48 
-56 AEGHAVG
+56 
-63 ASVLLP
+63 
-69 AAGCD
+69 
-74 AALEMDLRVARVA
+74 
-87 QVPQGTGGLVGEG
+87 
-100 GFLEEANATGGVLVV
+100 
-115 GAFEVSLCAADSRE
+115 AFRI
-129 SAGAVAVGGQ
+129 
-139 GSGVND
+139 
-145 CEQGLLAGACLAVV
+145 LLAVLGIAVPLSNLA
-159 DAGHGG
+159 
-165 VGQAECPAWVG
+165 WLG
-176 GNLTAW
+176 GNLTARLTGGDW
-182 ATNTDPNAPYQPVQA
+182 APYQPTAA
-197 LLHPE
+197 LLHPDQ
-202 ELWPHLGE
+202 LWPRLGD
-210 TSLLLGTRIVPGT
+210 TALLIGTRIAPAAT
-223 LLLSLAVTAAV
+223 LLV
-234 LYKRHKDGSGRRRKR
+234 LGVVAGVLWTRHRNSSGSRKK
-249 IAGMAK
+249 ITGMAK
-255 QKDIEPL
+255 ARDIQPL
-262 MAKAI
+262 MSKA
-267 TAKARSLRPSLKSAK
+267 TAAKARSLRPTLKDTKRITAS
-282 HIDARETGILL
+282 DAGILL

-298 TRHEVRMGYEDVAV
+298 SRHEVRMGYEDVAV

-340 SNKAAGDAFTATI
+340 SNKAGGDAYTATL
-353 DARAAV
+353 DARTRV

-378 WNPLSDAKTLDGAG
+378 WNPLAGAKTLDGAN

-426 AALDERPITDVMAWL
+426 AALDERPVTDVMQWL

-446 RTPLDILRDHKFAA
+446 RTPLDILRDHDLRA

-479 YETTC
+479 YETAR
-484 QYAAALLNSEIA
+484 QYAAALLNQEIA
-496 AWVTPQKNVPE
+496 AWVTPQKNIPQ
-507 FKPSEFVTSKDTLYL
+507 FKPADFVTSTDTLYL
-522 LSKDGGGGASAL
+522 LSKDGGGASAL
-534 IAACADSVMRAA
+534 IAACADAVMRAA

-556 LDPPMLAI
+556 LDPPLLAI

-620 VIGSGID
+620 IIGSGID

-639 GDHDVETTST
+639 GDHDVQTTST
-649 STSESGKSTSVSMRQ
+649 SHSESGKSTSVSMRQ
-664 QRIMAADAI
+664 ERILPADAI

-686 GMRAAMLDL
+686 GMRVAMLDL

-700 EPGAAELSAASARA
+700 EPDAAELTAASARA
-714 SKGITERA
+714 SKAITTRA
-722 IAKAT
+722 VAKHA
-727 PMQSDF
+727 PEQSRF
-733 GLAS
+733 GKAA